1 LKNEVRLGGDK
12 IVKTMLTGFMAS
24 VFLIFLPAL
33 WPRPAHALD
42 HAEKWSLFRD
52 GELSFRQANE
62 LLDTDPVKARGLFQK
77 AVLSYE
83 RIVRE
88 GDVRNGKIFYNI
100 GNIYFRMGDL
110 GRAILNYRRAEEFIP
125 GDMNL
130 QQNLGYARSRCE
142 DKIEAKPETQVLQTL
157 FFWHYDL
164 SLVNRARLFV
174 LFFGLIWVS
183 AAILLLRKRTWL
195 RNVMAVCAF
204 VSLLLA
210 GSVGVGAFQQSNSRS
225 GVILEKE
232 TIARK
237 GDSTTYEPS
246 FKEPL
251 HTGTEFKLIEH
262 RTGWYYIELADKR
275 RCWVPDSAAEII

>member
-1 LKNEVRLGGDK
+1 LETDVRPEGDMGAK
-12 IVKTMLTGFMAS
+12 IMLIRFLAT
-24 VFLIFLPAL
+24 VLLIFSPAARPL
-33 WPRPAHALD
+33 PAHALD

-62 LLDTDPVKARGLFQK
+62 LLDTDPEKARNLFQK

-100 GNIYFRMGDL
+100 GNIYFRMGDV
-110 GRAILNYRRAEEFIP
+110 GRAILNYRKAEEFIP

-142 DKIEAKPETQVLQTL
+142 DKIEAKPEAQVLRAL

-174 LFFGLIWVS
+174 LFFNLIWVS
-183 AAILLLRKRTWL
+183 AAVLLLRKRIWL

-210 GSVGVGAFQQSNSRS
+210 VSVGVAAFQQSTSRS

-232 TIARK
+232 IIARK

-262 RTGWYYIELADKR
+262 RTGWYYIELADRR
-275 RCWVPDSAAEII
+275 RCWVPDSTAEMI